1 MMMMGRRKV
10 VMRERAEVR
19 RAFVYAP
26 ARCTDERVVGVCER
40 VEKMDGWMD
49 GRMRGGMWM

>member
-1 MMMMGRRKV
+1 
-10 VMRERAEVR
+10 MRERAEVR